1 MLTGIRMLAVLAVST
16 TLWVP
21 LQAQGKGSNGSK
33 EKAATVR
40 TTVSVD
46 VFDRG
51 EITIIRDYYREPAG
65 RPKPLP
71 PGIAKNLARGKP
83 LPPGIA
89 KRSLPTDL
97 ASRLPVRDGVER
109 VLAGDQVVMVRAGLV
124 IDIVAIFQ

>member
-1 MLTGIRMLAVLAVST
+1 MLGWLAVST
-16 TLWVP
+16 ALSLP
-21 LQAQGKGSNGSK
+21 LHAQNKGNGGSK
-33 EKAATVR
+33 DKAATVR

-51 EITIIRDYYREPAG
+51 EVTIIRAYYREPAV

-97 ASRLPVRDGVER
+97 SSRLPVREGVER
-109 VLAGDQVVMVRAGLV
+109 VLAGDQVVMVRAGVV

>member
-1 MLTGIRMLAVLAVST
+1 MTGIRLLGWLAVST
-16 TLWVP
+16 ALSLP
-21 LQAQGKGSNGSK
+21 LHAQGKGNGGSK
-33 EKAATVR
+33 DKAATVR

-51 EITIIRDYYREPAG
+51 EVSIIRDYYREPAA

-89 KRSLPTDL
+89 KRSLPADL
-97 ASRLPVRDGVER
+97 SGRLPVREGVER
-109 VLAGDQVVMVRAGLV
+109 ILAGDQVVMVRAGLV
-124 IDIVAIFQ
+124 IDIVAIFD

>member
-1 MLTGIRMLAVLAVST
+1 MTGIRLMGWLAVTSALA
-16 TLWVP
+16 LP
-21 LQAQGKGSNGSK
+21 LHAQGKGNGGS
-33 EKAATVR
+33 KAATVR

-51 EITIIRDYYREPAG
+51 EVTIIRDYYREPAG

-89 KRSLPTDL
+89 KKSLPVDL
-97 ASRLPVRDGVER
+97 SRRLPVREGVDR
-109 VLAGDQVVMVRAGLV
+109 ILAGDQVVMVRAGVV

>member
-1 MLTGIRMLAVLAVST
+1 MTGIRLVGLMAVTSALFA
-16 TLWVP
+16 P
-21 LQAQGKGSNGSK
+21 LHAQGKSNGGSK
-33 EKAATVR
+33 DKAATVR

-51 EITIIRDYYREPAG
+51 EVTIIRDYYREPAG

-89 KRSLPTDL
+89 KKSLPVDL
-97 ASRLPVRDGVER
+97 SRRLPVREGVDR
-109 VLAGDQVVMVRAGLV
+109 ILAGDQVVMVRAGVV